1 MTFPSNA
8 HTHSRWCDGADA
20 IPAMVE
26 AARALGFVSL
36 GFSGHAWQGFDPDYS
51 MAPDVQAGYFAELR
65 ALQAAPEPG
74 FLRLWAGLEL
84 DALAHPDCRRA
95 ACAEADYLIGSAH
108 YLCES
113 YGGAPVAVD
122 GDPVLLRRY
131 VDEVYHGDGLAMAR
145 DYFAIEI
152 TSLLRDRPQII
163 GHFDLLRKYAASL
176 SLFDEADP
184 AYRRLALSALE
195 RVFPCGGVLEIN
207 TGGMA
212 RGYLTT
218 PYPTL
223 ELLCAWRELG
233 GRITLTSD
241 CHDRR
246 YLAHAFPQAAAL
258 ARQAG
263 FRTALRL
270 GTGTELWEEAEL

>member
-1 MTFPSNA
+1 MTFVSNA
-8 HTHSRWCDGADA
+8 HTHSRWCDGLDA
-20 IPAMVE
+20 IPDMVE

-36 GFSGHAWQGFDPDYS
+36 GFSSHARQGFDPAYS
-51 MAPDVQAGYFAELR
+51 MAPDAQAGYFAELR
-65 ALQAAPEPG
+65 ALQGEPG
-74 FLRLWAGLEL
+74 LPRLWAGLEL
-84 DALAHPDCRRA
+84 DALAHPDCRREA
-95 ACAEADYLIGSAH
+95 FAHADYVIGSAH

-145 DYFAIEI
+145 DYFAIEVKA
-152 TSLLRDRPQII
+152 LLRDRPQII
-163 GHFDLLRKYAASL
+163 GHFDLLRKYAARL
-176 SLFDEADP
+176 SLFDEAAP

-195 RVFPCGGVLEIN
+195 QAFPCGGVLEIN

-212 RGYLTT
+212 RGYLTN

-233 GRITLTSD
+233 GSITLTSD

-270 GTGTELWEEAEL
+270 GVGTELWEETTL

>member
-1 MTFPSNA
+1 MK
-8 HTHSRWCDGADA
+8 RGELLRQLEADVLGDA
-20 IPAMVE
+20 LGPVYGREAG
-26 AARALGFVSL
+26 AARERLRELVEEF
-36 GFSGHAWQGFDPDYS
+36 
-51 MAPDVQAGYFAELR
+51 AGA
-65 ALQAAPEPG
+65 
-74 FLRLWAGLEL
+74 
-84 DALAHPDCRRA
+84 
-95 ACAEADYLIGSAH
+95 
-108 YLCES
+108 
-113 YGGAPVAVD
+113 
-122 GDPVLLRRY
+122 
-131 VDEVYHGDGLAMAR
+131 
-145 DYFAIEI
+145 
-152 TSLLRDRPQII
+152 
-163 GHFDLLRKYAASL
+163 
-176 SLFDEADP
+176 
-184 AYRRLALSALE
+184 
-195 RVFPCGGVLEIN
+195 FPCGGVLEIN

-246 YLAHAFPQAAAL
+246 YLVHAFPRAAAL

>member
-1 MTFPSNA
+1 MTFVSNA
-8 HTHSRWCDGADA
+8 HTHSRWCDGLDA
-20 IPAMVE
+20 IPDMVE

-36 GFSGHAWQGFDPDYS
+36 GFSSHARQGFDPAYS
-51 MAPDVQAGYFAELR
+51 MAPDAQAGYFAELR
-65 ALQAAPEPG
+65 ALQGEPG
-74 FLRLWAGLEL
+74 LPRLWAGLEL
-84 DALAHPDCRRA
+84 DALAHPDCRREA
-95 ACAEADYLIGSAH
+95 FAHADYVIGSAH

-145 DYFAIEI
+145 DYFAIEVNA
-152 TSLLRDRPQII
+152 LLRDRPQII
-163 GHFDLLRKYAASL
+163 GHFDLLRKYAARL

-195 RVFPCGGVLEIN
+195 QAFPCGGVLEIN

-212 RGYLTT
+212 RGYLST

-233 GRITLTSD
+233 GQITLTSD

-246 YLAHAFPQAAAL
+246 YLAHAFPEAAAL

-270 GTGTELWEEAEL
+270 GVGNALWEETAL

>member
-26 AARALGFVSL
+26 AARTFGFVSL
-36 GFSGHAWQGFDPDYS
+36 GFSGHARQGFDPDYS
-51 MAPDVQAGYFAELR
+51 MSADAQAGYFAELR
-65 ALQAAPEPG
+65 TLQGAPEPG
-74 FLRLWAGLEL
+74 FPRLWAGLEV
-84 DALAHPDCRRA
+84 DALAHEDLRRA
-95 ACAEADYLIGSAH
+95 DYAEADYVVGSAH

-113 YGGAPVAVD
+113 WEGMPVAVD
-122 GDPVLLRRY
+122 GDPALLRRY
-131 VDEVYHGDGLAMAR
+131 VDEVYHGDGLAMAS
-145 DYFAIEI
+145 DYFDIEVQA
-152 TSLLRDRPQII
+152 LLRDQPPII

-176 SLFDEADP
+176 SLFDESDP

-195 RVFPCGGVLEIN
+195 RAFPCGGVLEIN

-212 RGYLTT
+212 RGYLPT
-218 PYPTL
+218 PYPTP
-223 ELLCAWRELG
+223 ELLWAWRELG
-233 GRITLTSD
+233 GQITLTSD

-246 YLAHAFPQAAAL
+246 YLAHAFPEAAAL

-263 FRTALRL
+263 FRTVLRL
-270 GTGTELWEEAEL
+270 GTGTELWEEEPL

>member
-74 FLRLWAGLEL
+74 FPRLWAGLEL

-113 YGGAPVAVD
+113 YSGTSVAVD

-131 VDEVYHGDGLAMAR
+131 VDEVYHGDGLAMAC
-145 DYFAIEI
+145 DYFAI
-152 TSLLRDRPQII
+152 
-163 GHFDLLRKYAASL
+163 
-176 SLFDEADP
+176 
-184 AYRRLALSALE
+184 
-195 RVFPCGGVLEIN
+195 
-207 TGGMA
+207 
-212 RGYLTT
+212 
-218 PYPTL
+218 
-223 ELLCAWRELG
+223 
-233 GRITLTSD
+233 
-241 CHDRR
+241 
-246 YLAHAFPQAAAL
+246 
-258 ARQAG
+258 
-263 FRTALRL
+263 
-270 GTGTELWEEAEL
+270 

>member
-26 AARALGFVSL
+26 AARTFGFVSL
-36 GFSGHAWQGFDPDYS
+36 GFSGHARQGFDPAYS
-51 MAPDVQAGYFAELR
+51 MAPDAQASYFAQLR

-74 FLRLWAGLEL
+74 FPRLWAGLEV
-84 DALAHPDCRRA
+84 DALAHEDLRRA
-95 ACAEADYLIGSAH
+95 DYDEADYVIGSAH

-113 YGGAPVAVD
+113 WQGMPVAVD
-122 GDPVLLRRY
+122 GDPALLRRY
-131 VDEVYHGDGLAMAR
+131 VDEVYHGDGLAMAS
-145 DYFAIEI
+145 DYFDIEVQA
-152 TSLLRDRPQII
+152 LLRDRPPII
-163 GHFDLLRKYAASL
+163 GHFDLLRKYAAPL

-184 AYRRLALSALE
+184 AYRRLALCALE
-195 RVFPCGGVLEIN
+195 RAFPCGGVLEIN

-212 RGYLTT
+212 RGYLPT
-218 PYPTL
+218 PYPTP
-223 ELLCAWRELG
+223 ELLWAWRELG
-233 GRITLTSD
+233 GQITLTSD

-246 YLAHAFPQAAAL
+246 YLAHAFPEAAAL

-263 FRTALRL
+263 FRTVLRL
-270 GTGTELWEEAEL
+270 GTGTELWEEEPL

>member
-1 MTFPSNA
+1 MTFVSNA
-8 HTHSRWCDGADA
+8 HTHSRWCDGLDA
-20 IPAMVE
+20 IPDMVE

-36 GFSGHAWQGFDPDYS
+36 GFSSHARQGFDPAYS
-51 MAPDVQAGYFAELR
+51 MAPDAQAGYFAELR
-65 ALQAAPEPG
+65 ALQGEPG
-74 FLRLWAGLEL
+74 LPRLWAGLEL
-84 DALAHPDCRRA
+84 DALAHADCCREA
-95 ACAEADYLIGSAH
+95 FACADYVIGSAH

-113 YGGAPVAVD
+113 YSGVPVAVD
-122 GDPVLLRRY
+122 GDPVLLRRS

-145 DYFAIEI
+145 DYFAIEVKA
-152 TSLLRDRPQII
+152 LLRDRPQII
-163 GHFDLLRKYAASL
+163 GHFDLLRKYAARL

-195 RVFPCGGVLEIN
+195 QAFPCGGVLEIN

-233 GRITLTSD
+233 GQITLTSD

-246 YLAHAFPQAAAL
+246 YLAHAFPEAAAL

-270 GTGTELWEEAEL
+270 GVGNALWEETAL

>member
-1 MTFPSNA
+1 MTFVSNA
-8 HTHSRWCDGADA
+8 HTHSRWCDGLDA
-20 IPAMVE
+20 IPDMVE

-36 GFSGHAWQGFDPDYS
+36 GFSSHARQGFDPAYS
-51 MAPDVQAGYFAELR
+51 MAPDAQAGYFAELR
-65 ALQAAPEPG
+65 ALQGEPG
-74 FLRLWAGLEL
+74 LPRLWAGLEL
-84 DALAHPDCRRA
+84 DALAHPDCRREA
-95 ACAEADYLIGSAH
+95 FAHADYVIGSAH

-113 YGGAPVAVD
+113 YSGVPVAVD

-145 DYFAIEI
+145 DFFAIEVNA
-152 TSLLRDRPQII
+152 LLRDRPQII
-163 GHFDLLRKYAASL
+163 GHFDLLRKYAARL

-195 RVFPCGGVLEIN
+195 QAFPCGGVLEIN

-212 RGYLTT
+212 RGYLST

-233 GRITLTSD
+233 GSITLTSD

-246 YLAHAFPQAAAL
+246 YLAHAFPEAAAL

-270 GTGTELWEEAEL
+270 GVGNALWEETAL

>member
-1 MTFPSNA
+1 MTFVSNA
-8 HTHSRWCDGADA
+8 HTHSRWCDGLDA
-20 IPAMVE
+20 IPDMVE

-36 GFSGHAWQGFDPDYS
+36 GFSSHARQGFDPAYS
-51 MAPDVQAGYFAELR
+51 MAPDAQAGYFAELR
-65 ALQAAPEPG
+65 ALQGEPG
-74 FLRLWAGLEL
+74 LPRLWAGLEL
-84 DALAHPDCRRA
+84 DALAHPDCRREA
-95 ACAEADYLIGSAH
+95 FAHADYVIGSAH

-122 GDPVLLRRY
+122 GDPALLRRY
-131 VDEVYHGDGLAMAR
+131 VDETYHGDGLAMAR
-145 DYFAIEI
+145 AYFAIEEEA
-152 TSLLRDRPQII
+152 LLRDRPQII
-163 GHFDLLRKYAASL
+163 GHFDLLRKYAARL

-195 RVFPCGGVLEIN
+195 QAFPCGGVLEIN

-212 RGYLTT
+212 RGYMTT

-233 GRITLTSD
+233 GSITLTSD

-246 YLAHAFPQAAAL
+246 YLAHAFPQAVAL

-270 GTGTELWEEAEL
+270 GAGTKLWEETTL

>member
-1 MTFPSNA
+1 MTFVSNA
-8 HTHSRWCDGADA
+8 HTHSRWCDGLEA
-20 IPAMVE
+20 IPDMVE

-36 GFSGHAWQGFDPDYS
+36 GFSSHARQGFDPAYS
-51 MAPDVQAGYFAELR
+51 MAPDAQAGYFAELR
-65 ALQAAPEPG
+65 ALQGEPG
-74 FLRLWAGLEL
+74 LPRLWAGLEL
-84 DALAHPDCRRA
+84 DALAHPDCRREA
-95 ACAEADYLIGSAH
+95 FAHADYVIGSAH

-145 DYFAIEI
+145 DYFAIEVNA
-152 TSLLRDRPQII
+152 LLRDRPQII
-163 GHFDLLRKYAASL
+163 GHFDLLRKYAARL

-184 AYRRLALSALE
+184 AYRRLSLSALE
-195 RVFPCGGVLEIN
+195 RAFPCGGVLEIN

-212 RGYLTT
+212 RGYLTN

-233 GRITLTSD
+233 GSITLTSD

-263 FRTALRL
+263 FRTALQL
-270 GTGTELWEEAEL
+270 GVGTELWEETTL

>member
-1 MTFPSNA
+1 MTFVSNA
-8 HTHSRWCDGADA
+8 HTHSRWCDGLDA
-20 IPAMVE
+20 IPDMVE

-36 GFSGHAWQGFDPDYS
+36 GFSSHARQGFDPAYS
-51 MAPDVQAGYFAELR
+51 MASDAQAGYFAELR
-65 ALQAAPEPG
+65 ALQGEPG
-74 FLRLWAGLEL
+74 LPRLWAGLEL
-84 DALAHPDCRRA
+84 DALAHPDCRREA
-95 ACAEADYLIGSAH
+95 FAHADYVIGSAH

-145 DYFAIEI
+145 DYFAIEVKA
-152 TSLLRDRPQII
+152 LLRDRPQII
-163 GHFDLLRKYAASL
+163 GHFDLLRKYAARL
-176 SLFDEADP
+176 SLFDETDP

-195 RVFPCGGVLEIN
+195 QAFPCGGVLEIN

-233 GRITLTSD
+233 GSITLTSD

-246 YLAHAFPQAAAL
+246 YLAHAFPKAAAL

-263 FRTALRL
+263 FRTALQL
-270 GTGTELWEEAEL
+270 GVGTELWEETTL

>member
-1 MTFPSNA
+1 MTFVSNA
-8 HTHSRWCDGADA
+8 HTHSRWCDGLDA
-20 IPAMVE
+20 IPDMVE

-36 GFSGHAWQGFDPDYS
+36 GFSSHARQGFDPAYS
-51 MAPDVQAGYFAELR
+51 MAPDAQAGYFAELR
-65 ALQAAPEPG
+65 ALQGEPG
-74 FLRLWAGLEL
+74 LPRLWAGLEL
-84 DALAHPDCRRA
+84 DALAHPDCRREA
-95 ACAEADYLIGSAH
+95 FAHADYVIGSAH

-145 DYFAIEI
+145 DYFAIEVKA
-152 TSLLRDRPQII
+152 LLRDRPQII
-163 GHFDLLRKYAASL
+163 GHFDLLRKYAARL

-195 RVFPCGGVLEIN
+195 QAFPCGGVLEIN

-223 ELLCAWRELG
+223 ELLCAWHELG
-233 GRITLTSD
+233 GQITLTSD

-270 GTGTELWEEAEL
+270 GVGNALWEETAL

>member
-1 MTFPSNA
+1 MTNFHCDFHS
-8 HTHSRWCDGADA
+8 HTIYGDGKNT
-20 IPAMVE
+20 PAEMAE
-26 AARALGFVSL
+26 AAFRLGL
-36 GFSGHAWQGFDPDYS
+36 TDYGIS
-51 MAPDVQAGYFAELR
+51 EH
-65 ALQAAPEPG
+65 G
-74 FLRLWAGLEL
+74 FLDNYAYSESKTFGMDEAAFIRYLKELEELKERYKGKMHLYIGVEQDGMGPEQKADYTIGSTHQLLKNGEYVMIDESEEILVDAVNRLWGG
-84 DALAHPDCRRA
+84 DWYALT
-95 ACAEADYLIGSAH
+95 ADYYRQEAKIAALTN
-108 YLCES
+108 C
-113 YGGAPVAVD
+113 
-122 GDPVLLRRY
+122 
-131 VDEVYHGDGLAMAR
+131 
-145 DYFAIEI
+145 
-152 TSLLRDRPQII
+152 QII

-176 SLFDEADP
+176 SLFHEADS

-195 RVFPCGGVLEIN
+195 RAFPCGGVLEIN

>member
-1 MTFPSNA
+1 MTFVSNA
-8 HTHSRWCDGADA
+8 HTHSRWCDGLDA
-20 IPAMVE
+20 IPDMVE

-36 GFSGHAWQGFDPDYS
+36 GFSSHARQGFDPAYS
-51 MAPDVQAGYFAELR
+51 MAPDAQAGYFAELR
-65 ALQAAPEPG
+65 ALQGEPG
-74 FLRLWAGLEL
+74 LPRLWAGLEL
-84 DALAHPDCRRA
+84 DALAHPDCRREA
-95 ACAEADYLIGSAH
+95 FACADYVIGSAH

-113 YGGAPVAVD
+113 YSGVPVAVD

-145 DYFAIEI
+145 DFFAIEVNA
-152 TSLLRDRPQII
+152 LLRDRPQII
-163 GHFDLLRKYAASL
+163 GHFDLLRKYAARL

-195 RVFPCGGVLEIN
+195 QAFPCGGVLEIN

-233 GRITLTSD
+233 GSITLTSD

-246 YLAHAFPQAAAL
+246 YLAHAFPEAAAL

-270 GTGTELWEEAEL
+270 GVGNALWEETAL

>member
-1 MTFPSNA
+1 MTFVSNA
-8 HTHSRWCDGADA
+8 HTHSRWCDGLDA
-20 IPAMVE
+20 IPDMVE

-36 GFSGHAWQGFDPDYS
+36 GFSSHARQGFDPAYS
-51 MAPDVQAGYFAELR
+51 MAPDAQAGYFAELR
-65 ALQAAPEPG
+65 ALQGEPG
-74 FLRLWAGLEL
+74 LPRLWAGLEL
-84 DALAHPDCRRA
+84 DALAHPDCRREA
-95 ACAEADYLIGSAH
+95 FAHADYVIGSAH

-113 YGGAPVAVD
+113 YSGVPVAVD

-145 DYFAIEI
+145 DFFAIEVNA
-152 TSLLRDRPQII
+152 LLRDRPQII
-163 GHFDLLRKYAASL
+163 GHFDLLRKYAARL

-195 RVFPCGGVLEIN
+195 QAFPCGGVLEIN

-212 RGYLTT
+212 RGYLST

-233 GRITLTSD
+233 GSITLTSD

-246 YLAHAFPQAAAL
+246 YLAHAFPEAAAL

-270 GTGTELWEEAEL
+270 GVGTKLWEETAL

>member
-26 AARALGFVSL
+26 AARTFGFVSL
-36 GFSGHAWQGFDPDYS
+36 GFLGHARQGFDPDYS
-51 MAPDVQAGYFAELR
+51 MSADAQAGYFAELR
-65 ALQAAPEPG
+65 TLQGAPEPG
-74 FLRLWAGLEL
+74 FPRLWAGLEV
-84 DALAHPDCRRA
+84 DALAHEDLRRA
-95 ACAEADYLIGSAH
+95 DYAEADYVVGSAH

-113 YGGAPVAVD
+113 WEGMPVAVD
-122 GDPVLLRRY
+122 GDPALLRRY

-145 DYFAIEI
+145 DYFAIEAEA
-152 TSLLRDRPQII
+152 LLRDRPQII

-176 SLFDEADP
+176 SLFDESDP

-195 RVFPCGGVLEIN
+195 RAFPCGGVLEIN

-212 RGYLTT
+212 RGYLPT
-218 PYPTL
+218 PYPTP

-233 GRITLTSD
+233 GQITLTSD

-246 YLAHAFPQAAAL
+246 YLAHAFPEAAAL

-263 FRTALRL
+263 FRTVLRL
-270 GTGTELWEEAEL
+270 GTGTELWEEEPL

>member
-1 MTFPSNA
+1 MTFVSNA
-8 HTHSRWCDGADA
+8 HTHSRWCDGLDA
-20 IPAMVE
+20 IPDMVE

-36 GFSGHAWQGFDPDYS
+36 GFSSHARQGFDPAYS
-51 MAPDVQAGYFAELR
+51 MAPDAQAGYFAELR
-65 ALQAAPEPG
+65 ALQGEPG
-74 FLRLWAGLEL
+74 LPRLWAGLEL
-84 DALAHPDCRRA
+84 DALAHPDCRREA
-95 ACAEADYLIGSAH
+95 FAHADYVIGSAH

-145 DYFAIEI
+145 DYFAIEVKA
-152 TSLLRDRPQII
+152 LLRDRPQII
-163 GHFDLLRKYAASL
+163 GHFDLLRKYAARL

-195 RVFPCGGVLEIN
+195 QAFPCGGVLEIN

-223 ELLCAWRELG
+223 ELLCAWHELG
-233 GRITLTSD
+233 GQITLTSD

-263 FRTALRL
+263 FRTALQL
-270 GTGTELWEEAEL
+270 GVGNALWEETAL

>member
-1 MTFPSNA
+1 MTFVSNA
-8 HTHSRWCDGADA
+8 HTHSRWCDGLDA
-20 IPAMVE
+20 IPDMVE

-36 GFSGHAWQGFDPDYS
+36 GFSSHARQGFDPAYS
-51 MAPDVQAGYFAELR
+51 MAPDAQAGYFAELR
-65 ALQAAPEPG
+65 ALQGEPG
-74 FLRLWAGLEL
+74 LPRLWAGLEL
-84 DALAHPDCRRA
+84 DALAHPDCRREA
-95 ACAEADYLIGSAH
+95 FAHADYVIGSAH

-145 DYFAIEI
+145 DYFAIEVKA
-152 TSLLRDRPQII
+152 LLRDRPQII
-163 GHFDLLRKYAASL
+163 GHFDLLRKYAARL
-176 SLFDEADP
+176 SLFDEAAP
-184 AYRRLALSALE
+184 ASRRLALSALE
-195 RVFPCGGVLEIN
+195 QAFPCGGVLEIN

-233 GRITLTSD
+233 GQITLTSD

-270 GTGTELWEEAEL
+270 GAGTKLWEETTL

>member
-1 MTFPSNA
+1 M
-8 HTHSRWCDGADA
+8 
-20 IPAMVE
+20 
-26 AARALGFVSL
+26 
-36 GFSGHAWQGFDPDYS
+36 
-51 MAPDVQAGYFAELR
+51 
-65 ALQAAPEPG
+65 
-74 FLRLWAGLEL
+74 
-84 DALAHPDCRRA
+84 
-95 ACAEADYLIGSAH
+95 
-108 YLCES
+108 
-113 YGGAPVAVD
+113 
-122 GDPVLLRRY
+122 LLRRY
-131 VDEVYHGDGLAMAR
+131 VDEVYHGDGLAMVR
-145 DYFAIEI
+145 DYYAIEE
-152 TSLLRDRPQII
+152 TALLRDRPQII

-195 RVFPCGGVLEIN
+195 RAFPCGGVLEIN

>member
-1 MTFPSNA
+1 
-8 HTHSRWCDGADA
+8 
-20 IPAMVE
+20 
-26 AARALGFVSL
+26 
-36 GFSGHAWQGFDPDYS
+36 
-51 MAPDVQAGYFAELR
+51 MAPDAQAGYFAELR
-65 ALQAAPEPG
+65 ALQGEPG
-74 FLRLWAGLEL
+74 LPRLWAGLEL
-84 DALAHPDCRRA
+84 DALAHPDCRREA
-95 ACAEADYLIGSAH
+95 FACADYVIGSAH

-113 YGGAPVAVD
+113 YSGVPVAVD

-145 DYFAIEI
+145 DYFAIEVKA
-152 TSLLRDRPQII
+152 LLRDRPQII
-163 GHFDLLRKYAASL
+163 GHFDLLRKYAARL

-195 RVFPCGGVLEIN
+195 QAFPCGGVLEIN

-223 ELLCAWRELG
+223 ELLCAWHELG
-233 GRITLTSD
+233 GQITLTSD

-270 GTGTELWEEAEL
+270 GVGNALWEETAL

>member
-1 MTFPSNA
+1 MTFVSNA
-8 HTHSRWCDGADA
+8 HTHSRWCDGLDA
-20 IPAMVE
+20 ITDMVE

-36 GFSGHAWQGFDPDYS
+36 GFSSHARQGFDPAYS
-51 MAPDVQAGYFAELR
+51 MAPDAQAGYFAELR
-65 ALQAAPEPG
+65 ALQGEPG
-74 FLRLWAGLEL
+74 LPRLWAGLEL
-84 DALAHPDCRRA
+84 DALAHPDCRREA
-95 ACAEADYLIGSAH
+95 FAHADYVIGSAH

-145 DYFAIEI
+145 DYFAIEVKA
-152 TSLLRDRPQII
+152 LLRDRPQII
-163 GHFDLLRKYAASL
+163 GHFDLLRKYAARL

-195 RVFPCGGVLEIN
+195 RAFPCGGVLEIN

-212 RGYLTT
+212 RGYLTN

-233 GRITLTSD
+233 GSITLTSD

-263 FRTALRL
+263 FRTALQL
-270 GTGTELWEEAEL
+270 GVGTELWEETTL

>member
-1 MTFPSNA
+1 MTFVSNA
-8 HTHSRWCDGADA
+8 HTHSRWCDGLDA
-20 IPAMVE
+20 IPDMVE

-36 GFSGHAWQGFDPDYS
+36 GFSSHARQGFDPAYS
-51 MAPDVQAGYFAELR
+51 MAPDAQAGYFAELR
-65 ALQAAPEPG
+65 ALQGEPG
-74 FLRLWAGLEL
+74 LPRLWAGLEL
-84 DALAHPDCRRA
+84 DALAHPDCRREA
-95 ACAEADYLIGSAH
+95 FAHADYVIGSAH

-145 DYFAIEI
+145 DYFAIEVKA
-152 TSLLRDRPQII
+152 LLRDRPQII
-163 GHFDLLRKYAASL
+163 GHFDLLRKYAARL

-195 RVFPCGGVLEIN
+195 QAFPCGGVLEIN

-212 RGYLTT
+212 RGYLST

-233 GRITLTSD
+233 GQITLTSD

-246 YLAHAFPQAAAL
+246 YLAHAFPEAAAL

-270 GTGTELWEEAEL
+270 GVGNALWEETAL

>member
-1 MTFPSNA
+1 M
-8 HTHSRWCDGADA
+8 
-20 IPAMVE
+20 
-26 AARALGFVSL
+26 
-36 GFSGHAWQGFDPDYS
+36 
-51 MAPDVQAGYFAELR
+51 
-65 ALQAAPEPG
+65 
-74 FLRLWAGLEL
+74 
-84 DALAHPDCRRA
+84 
-95 ACAEADYLIGSAH
+95 
-108 YLCES
+108 
-113 YGGAPVAVD
+113 AVD

-131 VDEVYHGDGLAMAR
+131 VDEVYHGDGLAMAC
-145 DYFAIEI
+145 DYFAIEVNA
-152 TSLLRDRPQII
+152 LLRDRPQII

-195 RVFPCGGVLEIN
+195 RAFPCGGVLEIN

>member
-1 MTFPSNA
+1 MPTPIPA
-8 HTHSRWCDGADA
+8 GATALDA
-20 IPAMVE
+20 IPDMVE

-36 GFSGHAWQGFDPDYS
+36 GFSSHARQGFDPAYS
-51 MAPDVQAGYFAELR
+51 MAPDAQAGYFAELR
-65 ALQAAPEPG
+65 ALQGRRSPACRACGRGWSWMRWPIRTAAAR
-74 FLRLWAGLEL
+74 RLP
-84 DALAHPDCRRA
+84 H
-95 ACAEADYLIGSAH
+95 ADYVIGSAH

-145 DYFAIEI
+145 DYFAIEVNA
-152 TSLLRDRPQII
+152 LLRDRPQII
-163 GHFDLLRKYAASL
+163 GHFDLLRKYAARL

-184 AYRRLALSALE
+184 AYRRLSLSALE
-195 RVFPCGGVLEIN
+195 RAFPCGGVLEIN

-212 RGYLTT
+212 RGYLTN

-233 GRITLTSD
+233 GSITLTSD

-263 FRTALRL
+263 FRTALQL
-270 GTGTELWEEAEL
+270 GVGTELWEETTL

>member
-26 AARALGFVSL
+26 AARTFGFVSL
-36 GFSGHAWQGFDPDYS
+36 GFSGHARQGFDPDYS
-51 MAPDVQAGYFAELR
+51 MSADAQAGYFAELR
-65 ALQAAPEPG
+65 TLQGAPEPG
-74 FLRLWAGLEL
+74 FPRLWAGLEV
-84 DALAHPDCRRA
+84 DALAHEDLRRA
-95 ACAEADYLIGSAH
+95 DYAEADYVVGSAH

-113 YGGAPVAVD
+113 WEGMPVAVD
-122 GDPVLLRRY
+122 GDPALLRRY
-131 VDEVYHGDGLAMAR
+131 VDEVYHGDGLAMAS
-145 DYFAIEI
+145 DYFDIEVQA
-152 TSLLRDRPQII
+152 LLRDQPPII

-176 SLFDEADP
+176 SLFDESDP

-195 RVFPCGGVLEIN
+195 RAFPCDGVLEIN

-212 RGYLTT
+212 RGYLPT
-218 PYPTL
+218 PDPTP
-223 ELLCAWRELG
+223 ELLWAWRELG
-233 GRITLTSD
+233 GQITLTSD

-246 YLAHAFPQAAAL
+246 YLAHAFPEAAAL

-263 FRTALRL
+263 FRTVLRL
-270 GTGTELWEEAEL
+270 GTGEALWEETAL

>member
-36 GFSGHAWQGFDPDYS
+36 GFSGHACQGFDPDYS

-74 FLRLWAGLEL
+74 FPRLWAGLEL

-113 YGGAPVAVD
+113 YAGAPVAVD
-122 GDPVLLRRY
+122 GEPVLLRRY

-176 SLFDEADP
+176 SLFHEADS

-195 RVFPCGGVLEIN
+195 RAFPCGGVLEIN

-218 PYPTL
+218 VLISRTPPQGKARSSA
-223 ELLCAWRELG
+223 ESA
-233 GRITLTSD
+233 
-241 CHDRR
+241 RR
-246 YLAHAFPQAAAL
+246 
-258 ARQAG
+258 R
-263 FRTALRL
+263 
-270 GTGTELWEEAEL
+270 

>member
-8 HTHSRWCDGADA
+8 HTHSRWCDGLDA
-20 IPAMVE
+20 IPDMVE

-36 GFSGHAWQGFDPDYS
+36 GFSSHARQGFDPAYS
-51 MAPDVQAGYFAELR
+51 MAPDAQAGYFAELR
-65 ALQAAPEPG
+65 ALQGEPG
-74 FLRLWAGLEL
+74 LPRLWAGLEL
-84 DALAHPDCRRA
+84 DALAHPDCRREA
-95 ACAEADYLIGSAH
+95 FAHADYVIGSAH

-145 DYFAIEI
+145 DYFAIEMKA
-152 TSLLRDRPQII
+152 LLRDRPQII
-163 GHFDLLRKYAASL
+163 GHFDLLCKYAARL

-195 RVFPCGGVLEIN
+195 QAFPCDGVLEIN

-233 GRITLTSD
+233 GQITLTSD

-246 YLAHAFPQAAAL
+246 YLAHAFPEAAAL

-270 GTGTELWEEAEL
+270 GVGNALWEETAL